1 MRASFWKDATDHSK
15 GFFEREVP
23 LLRRFVDEDG
33 NPRTSLVDVSSLDDD
48 GGETPD
54 GYHRLK
60 DVRTW
65 GNFRSL
71 VTDPQPDS

>member
-1 MRASFWKDATDHSK
+1 MRVAGPALDYLSPTFGDGSASPQAED
-15 GFFEREVP
+15 
-23 LLRRFVDEDG
+23 DEG
-33 NPRTSLVDVSSLDDD
+33 S
-48 GGETPD
+48 EEPD

-71 VTDPQPDS
+71 VTDPQPADGA